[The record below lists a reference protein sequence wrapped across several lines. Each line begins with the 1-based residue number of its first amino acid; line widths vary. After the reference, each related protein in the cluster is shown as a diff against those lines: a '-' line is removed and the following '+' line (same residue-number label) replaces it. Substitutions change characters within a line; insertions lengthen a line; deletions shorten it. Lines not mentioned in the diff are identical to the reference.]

1 MQCDRRDQGKRAGWP
16 RALLSGAL
24 VAAVLTT
31 GGVQAR
37 EDDHRAPATVVHE
50 AFQEALD
57 ALMEHHDAIAE
68 DPAVAAQLIEDIL
81 GPHLD
86 FELMARLILGRYWRE
101 ATPGQR
107 ERFTQAF
114 REHSVRVYAHA
125 LSDHVDRAVALVRDE
140 PDILR
145 IRGATSP
152 DERGRVTVRAA
163 LHLGDTVVPLQF
175 RLIRGEDAGWRAYD
189 VIIEN
194 LSLLTNYRREY
205 TSIIRREGVDG
216 LIRRLEDR

>member
-1 MQCDRRDQGKRAGWP
+1 MHCHRRHQGKRAGWH

-24 VAAVLTT
+24 VAAILAT
-31 GGVQAR
+31 GGAQAR
-37 EDDHRAPATVVHE
+37 GDGTRAPEAVVHE

-57 ALMEHHDAIAE
+57 ALMEHHEAIAE
-68 DPAVAAQLIEDIL
+68 DPSVAARLIEDIL

-86 FELMARLILGRYWRE
+86 FDLMARLILGRYWRE

-107 ERFTQAF
+107 ERFTRAF
-114 REHSVRVYAHA
+114 REHSVRVYARA
-125 LSDHVDRAVALVRDE
+125 LSDHVDRAVALVRDD

-152 DERGRVTVRAA
+152 DERGRVTVRAS
-163 LHLGDTVVPLQF
+163 LHTGNTPVPLQF
-175 RLIRGEDAGWRAYD
+175 RLIRRNDTDWRAYD
-189 VIIEN
+189 IVIEN
-194 LSLLTNYRREY
+194 LSLLANYRQEY

>member
-24 VAAVLTT
+24 VAAVLAT

-37 EDDHRAPATVVHE
+37 EDEHRTPATVVHE

-57 ALMEHHDAIAE
+57 ALMERHDAIAE

-145 IRGATSP
+145 IRGTTSP

-189 VIIEN
+189 VVIEN

>member
-1 MQCDRRDQGKRAGWP
+1 MQCQRRDSSKRAGWH

-24 VAAVLTT
+24 AAAVLAT
-31 GGVQAR
+31 GAAQAQA
-37 EDDHRAPATVVHE
+37 DDPPAPETVVHE

-57 ALMEHHDAIAE
+57 ALMEHHEAIAD
-68 DPAVAAQLIEDIL
+68 DPAVAARLIEDIL
-81 GPHLD
+81 GPHLH
-86 FELMARLILGRYWRE
+86 FRLMARLILGRYWGE

-114 REHSVRVYAHA
+114 REHSVRVYARA
-125 LSDHVDRAVALVRDE
+125 LSDHVHRAVALVRDD

-145 IRGATSP
+145 IRGATPP

-163 LHLGDTVVPLQF
+163 LHAGDTTVPLQF
-175 RLIRGEDAGWRAYD
+175 RLIRSDGHGWRAYD
-189 VIIEN
+189 VVIEN